1 MTRRKDQGLGGNGGK
16 FAKQTTGESDVDLV
30 GSLGQRDQQALGDLV
45 EFAETGARL
54 IARGRK
60 AYDEDEMLRL
70 AAESVIHRLGEAVSR
85 LGDDVVAANPQV
97 QWRGMKAMRNV
108 VAHEYGAIDYNLVWN
123 SLADHLPNDAAQ
135 VRKIL
140 DA

>member
-1 MTRRKDQGLGGNGGK
+1 MRRRKDRGLGGNDGK
-16 FAKQTTGESDVDLV
+16 FASKTTAESDVDLV
-30 GSLGQRDQQALGDLV
+30 GSLGQSDRQTLGDLV

-85 LGDDVVAANPQV
+85 LSDDVVAANPQV
-97 QWRGMKAMRNV
+97 RWRGIKGVRNV
-108 VAHEYGAIDYNLVWN
+108 VAHECAAIDHNLVWN
-123 SLADHLPNDAAQ
+123 SLADPLPNDAAEVQ
-135 VRKIL
+135 RIL